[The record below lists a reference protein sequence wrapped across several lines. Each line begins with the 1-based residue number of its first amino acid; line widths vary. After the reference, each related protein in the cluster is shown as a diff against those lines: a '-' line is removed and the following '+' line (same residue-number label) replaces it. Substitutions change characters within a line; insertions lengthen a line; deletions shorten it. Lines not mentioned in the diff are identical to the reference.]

1 MQRRDPDQAL
11 LAAGHALGI
20 SLEQH
25 QVRRL
30 LGYLALL
37 EKWNRIHNLTS
48 VREPGR
54 MLEQHVFDCMA
65 VVEPLRREVGSGPFR
80 LLDVGSGAGL
90 PGAVIAA
97 LMPQVAVVCVDAV
110 AKKTAFIRQASAEL
124 ALTNL
129 VARHARVEQLNEGGF
144 EVATSRA
151 FASLAV
157 FVEQTRRHLGPVGR
171 WMAMKGRVPK
181 EELAALPID
190 VTFHV
195 EPLHVPGLEAE
206 RCLVWMARS
215 P

>member
-110 AKKTAFIRQASAEL
+110 AMRWAVKPGKSGDSLIAGMAAS
-124 ALTNL
+124 
-129 VARHARVEQLNEGGF
+129 
-144 EVATSRA
+144 
-151 FASLAV
+151 
-157 FVEQTRRHLGPVGR
+157 GPVCDG
-171 WMAMKGRVPK
+171 
-181 EELAALPID
+181 
-190 VTFHV
+190 
-195 EPLHVPGLEAE
+195 EP
-206 RCLVWMARS
+206 S
-215 P
+215 